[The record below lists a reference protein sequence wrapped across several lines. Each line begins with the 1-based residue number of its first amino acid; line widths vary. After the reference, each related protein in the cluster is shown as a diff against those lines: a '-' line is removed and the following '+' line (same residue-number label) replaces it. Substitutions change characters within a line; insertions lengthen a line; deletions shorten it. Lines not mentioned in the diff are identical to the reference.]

1 VFAVAI
7 YGSQLAAFPELLEEH
22 VVFKMDPKLGAGYGP
37 RYNERTVTGYFSW
50 IKGGK
55 MEIEGDLRTENQ
67 NATLWAIDD
76 TDGRGIVEQG
86 DFLERDGL
94 LLVVNHD
101 DGYSREGGF
110 LVYTLQL
117 APAFTDR
124 QRSDEGVNLG
134 FKDFH

>member
-7 YGSQLAAFPELLEEH
+7 YGDQLAVFPELLEEH
-22 VVFKMDPKLGAGYGP
+22 VVFKMNPKLGAGYGP
-37 RYNERTVTGYFSW
+37 RYNERSVTGYFSW

-67 NATLWAIDD
+67 NATLWVLDD
-76 TDGRGIVEQG
+76 TGGRGTVEQG
-86 DFLERDGL
+86 DYLEADGCL
-94 LLVVNHD
+94 FVVNHD
-101 DGYSREGGF
+101 DGFSREGGF
-110 LVYTLQL
+110 VVCNLQL

-134 FKDFH
+134 AQDFH